1 MFCPAGGEIY
11 VTQEE
16 QYEVLPG
23 TEKCSR
29 KDFALFLL
37 MFLFYAPAGIKCG
50 TAPGCFLDIS
60 VDSVGNLL
68 YYLIST
74 IVH

>member
-1 MFCPAGGEIY
+1 MLCPAGGEIY

-16 QYEVLPG
+16 RYEVLPG
-23 TEKCSR
+23 TENVPGRTCIVPPDVSVLCLCRDKVRYCSR
-29 KDFALFLL
+29 L
-37 MFLFYAPAGIKCG
+37 
-50 TAPGCFLDIS
+50 FLDIS